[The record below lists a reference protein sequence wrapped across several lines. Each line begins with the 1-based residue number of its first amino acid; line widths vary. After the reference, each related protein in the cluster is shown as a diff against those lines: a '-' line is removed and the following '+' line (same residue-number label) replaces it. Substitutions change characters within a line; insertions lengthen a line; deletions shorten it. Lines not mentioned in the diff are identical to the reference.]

1 MRSCGVEGC
10 DEPCVDRC
18 TRCDEIRCAF
28 HLHNVLPRGADR
40 RGPIRVCFETTCP
53 AQEEK
58 RVKQERDELV
68 LSVVVGIIFIV
79 AFLWFGGA
87 AFLYYLAQNEL
98 LPPMWNAWILTAV
111 HSQDFFFCSSRR
123 WSAGRA
129 AVVWVTLRRCREVF
143 ERGWWWSW

>member
-10 DEPCVDRC
+10 DEPGVDRC
-18 TRCDEIRCAF
+18 TRCAKIRCAV
-28 HLHNVLPRGADR
+28 HLHNVLPRGAER
-40 RGPIRVCFETTCP
+40 RGSIRVCFKTTCP

-58 RVKQERDELV
+58 RVKQARDELV

-98 LPPMWNAWILTAV
+98 LPPMWNAWILT
-111 HSQDFFFCSSRR
+111 DPDGIFP
-123 WSAGRA
+123 W
-129 AVVWVTLRRCREVF
+129 
-143 ERGWWWSW
+143 